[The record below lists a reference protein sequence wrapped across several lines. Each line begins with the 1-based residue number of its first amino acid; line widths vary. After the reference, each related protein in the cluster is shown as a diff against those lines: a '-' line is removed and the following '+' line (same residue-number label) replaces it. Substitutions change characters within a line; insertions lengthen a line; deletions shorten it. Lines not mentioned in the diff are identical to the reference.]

1 MHVRIPRRALAA
13 GTISALL
20 AACADQTVAPTSRA
34 PGAAARSISGNTVL
48 TSQLRTA
55 PNFPALQWGSVQL
68 KVNVSPGD
76 ACTPAPPPIAPAG
89 STDIAVCGTIKNAG
103 GATYGGGGIYT
114 LPIGTDVPPQLLAA
128 FQNLQPSPPPICP
141 QFNISGVVRVTDDL
155 ASQIFGSP
163 VSFQVLFQGTAPDN
177 SPTLIGGLLDG
188 SAWGPRGIP
197 GNPII
202 PRNPVIPGNP
212 ILPSGA
218 CDVMLG
224 PIT

>member
-1 MHVRIPRRALAA
+1 MLFRIPRRALVAA
-13 GTISALL
+13 TLSALL
-20 AACADQTVAPTSRA
+20 AACAEPTAGPTSRA
-34 PGAAARSISGNTVL
+34 PGAAARSIIGNTVL

-55 PNFPALQWGSVQL
+55 PTFPALQWGSVQL

-76 ACTPAPPPIAPAG
+76 ACVPTTLPGAPDG

-103 GATYGGGGIYT
+103 GATYGGGGIYST
-114 LPIGTDVPPQLLAA
+114 PFGIDLPPVLLAP
-128 FQNLQPSPPPICP
+128 FMNQNAQPPAICP
-141 QFNISGVVRVTDDL
+141 EFDISGVVRVSDDL
-155 ASQIFGSP
+155 ASQIVGSP
-163 VSFQVLFQGTAPDN
+163 ASFQVLFPGTAPDN

-202 PRNPVIPGNP
+202 PGNPVIPGNP
-212 ILPSGA
+212 LRQSGV
-218 CDVMLG
+218 CDVTLG